1 MVDKKAIGIRLGANL
16 KRLRAERDLSM
27 QDLANLAE
35 IEKSQIYRIEN
46 ARGDVKLT
54 TLYILAE
61 ALNVDVSVLLKPEID
76 PMP

>member
-1 MVDKKAIGIRLGANL
+1 MVDKKAIAIQLGARL
-16 KRLRAERDLSM
+16 KKLRTERNMSM

-54 TLYILAE
+54 TIYVLAD
-61 ALNVDVSVLLKPEID
+61 ALKIDIIELLK
-76 PMP
+76 